1 MTSDI
6 IFKLVVLA
14 LLWLL
19 LFAGAA
25 IMGLTR
31 SDAQLQNE
39 PEPDPCDTCLRWPE
53 CHAVD
58 AETCPHF
65 PRGGSPDA

>member
-1 MTSDI
+1 MTSDLVFELI
-6 IFKLVVLA
+6 ILA

-19 LFAGAA
+19 LFAGAV

-31 SDAQLQNE
+31 SDKHLQNE
-39 PEPDPCDTCLRWPE
+39 PEPEPCDTCLRWSE

-58 AETCPHF
+58 AEICPHF
-65 PRGGSPDA
+65 PKGGRPDA